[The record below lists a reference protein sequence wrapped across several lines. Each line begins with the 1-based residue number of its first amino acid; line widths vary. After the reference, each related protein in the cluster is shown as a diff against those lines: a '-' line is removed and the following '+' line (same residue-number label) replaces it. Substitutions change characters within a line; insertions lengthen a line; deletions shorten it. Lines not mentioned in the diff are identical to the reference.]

1 MLFNTASTPHACIV
15 QDFVLTETCVRR
27 RRDIKILIAGCNGHV
42 GKEIVR
48 KAIKRNLQ
56 VRCFDLHPLMLTGVD
71 TSALDVATGD
81 ITDHDTVK
89 RITRDITA
97 VIDVIG
103 MKGETGKLTHEMV
116 EHGGMKNLV
125 QAGRENNVQHI
136 LYTSVMGVEP
146 DSPALTL
153 AAKWNTE
160 QTLIHSGI
168 PYTIFRPS
176 GYFVDFAEYFAPKI
190 RGKGSFTIVGNGLT
204 RIQPIDPADV
214 AEAFLQS
221 LGNEKAM
228 NRIFKIAGPEVLTL
242 EEVINLVSRV
252 VGRQVKIKKI
262 PFPVMNALFSVVAL
276 LTGRRGGKDFLYRM
290 SRDSVCSEQEM
301 KEVREA
307 FAIEFK
313 RLDPWLREQMIQ

>member
-1 MLFNTASTPHACIV
+1 M
-15 QDFVLTETCVRR
+15 
-27 RRDIKILIAGCNGHV
+27 KILVAGCNGHV
-42 GKEIVR
+42 GREMVR
-48 KAIKRNLQ
+48 KAVERKMQ
-56 VRCFDLHPLMLTGVD
+56 VRCFDLAPPMIAGVD
-71 TSALDVATGD
+71 TAALEVVTGD
-81 ITDHDTVK
+81 ITDLDTVK
-89 RITRDITA
+89 KATRDIAA

-103 MKGETGKLTHEMV
+103 MRGETKTLTHEMV

-146 DSPALTL
+146 DSPARTL

-190 RGKGSFTIVGNGLT
+190 RDTGSFTVVGNGRT
-204 RIQPIDPADV
+204 RIQPVDPADV

-228 NRIFKIAGPEVLTL
+228 NRIFKIAGPDIFTL
-242 EEVINLVSRV
+242 EEVITLVSRV
-252 VGRQVKIKKI
+252 VGRPVKIKKI
-262 PFPVMNALFSVVAL
+262 PFPVMNALFSAIAL

-290 SRDSVCSEQEM
+290 SRDSVCSDQDM

-307 FAIEFK
+307 FTIEFK
-313 RLDPWLREQMIQ
+313 RLEPWLREQLSS

>member
-1 MLFNTASTPHACIV
+1 V
-15 QDFVLTETCVRR
+15 
-27 RRDIKILIAGCNGHV
+27 KILVAGCNGHV
-42 GKEIVR
+42 GREMVR
-48 KAIKRNLQ
+48 KAVERKMQ
-56 VRCFDLHPLMLTGVD
+56 VRCFDLAPPMIAGVD
-71 TSALDVATGD
+71 TAALEVVTGD
-81 ITDHDTVK
+81 ITDLDTVK
-89 RITRDITA
+89 KATRDIAA

-103 MKGETGKLTHEMV
+103 MRGETKTLTHEMV

-146 DSPALTL
+146 DSPARTL

-190 RGKGSFTIVGNGLT
+190 RDTGSFTVVGNGRT
-204 RIQPIDPADV
+204 RIQPLDPADV

-228 NRIFKIAGPEVLTL
+228 NRIFKIAGPDIFTL
-242 EEVINLVSRV
+242 EEVITLVSRV
-252 VGRQVKIKKI
+252 VGRPVKIKKI
-262 PFPVMNALFSVVAL
+262 PFPVMNGLFSVIAL
-276 LTGRRGGKDFLYRM
+276 LTGKRGGKDFLYRM
-290 SRDSVCSEQEM
+290 SRDSVCSDREM
-301 KEVREA
+301 EEVRGA
-307 FAIEFK
+307 FAIAFK
-313 RLDPWLREQMIQ
+313 RLEPWLREQLSS

>member
-1 MLFNTASTPHACIV
+1 M
-15 QDFVLTETCVRR
+15 
-27 RRDIKILIAGCNGHV
+27 KILVAGCNGHV
-42 GKEIVR
+42 GREMVR
-48 KAIKRNLQ
+48 KAVERKMQ
-56 VRCFDLHPLMLTGVD
+56 VRCFDLAPPMIAGVD
-71 TSALDVATGD
+71 TAALEVVTGD
-81 ITDHDTVK
+81 ITDLDTVK
-89 RITRDITA
+89 KATRDIAA

-103 MKGETGKLTHEMV
+103 MRGETKTLTHEMV

-125 QAGRENNVQHI
+125 QAGRENNLQHI

-146 DSPALTL
+146 DSPARTL

-160 QTLIHSGI
+160 QTLLHSGI

-190 RGKGSFTIVGNGLT
+190 RNTGSFTVVGNGLT
-204 RIQPIDPADV
+204 RIQPLDPADV

-228 NRIFKIAGPEVLTL
+228 NRIFKIAGPEVFTL

-262 PFPVMNALFSVVAL
+262 PFPVMNTLFSIIAL
-276 LTGRRGGKDFLYRM
+276 LTNKRGGKDFLYRM
-290 SRDSVCSEQEM
+290 SRDSVCSDQEM
-301 KEVREA
+301 KEVRGA
-307 FAIEFK
+307 FGIEFK
-313 RLDPWLREQMIQ
+313 RLEPWLREQLS

>member
-1 MLFNTASTPHACIV
+1 M
-15 QDFVLTETCVRR
+15 
-27 RRDIKILIAGCNGHV
+27 KILIAGCNGHV
-42 GKEIVR
+42 GREIVS
-48 KAIKRNLQ
+48 KAVKRNMP
-56 VRCFDLHPLMLTGVD
+56 VRCFDLAPLMIAGVD
-71 TSALDVATGD
+71 TAALEVVTGD
-81 ITDHDTVK
+81 ITDLDTVK
-89 RITRDITA
+89 KATRDIAA

-103 MKGETGKLTHEMV
+103 MRGETKTLTHEMV

-125 QAGRENNVQHI
+125 QAGRENNLQHI

-146 DSPALTL
+146 NSPARTL

-190 RGKGSFTIVGNGLT
+190 RNTGSFTVVGNGLT
-204 RIQPIDPADV
+204 RIQPLDPADV

-228 NRIFKIAGPEVLTL
+228 NRIFKIAGPEVFTL
-242 EEVINLVSRV
+242 EEVISLVSRV

-262 PFPVMNALFSVVAL
+262 PFPVMNTLFSIIAL

-301 KEVREA
+301 KEVRGA

-313 RLDPWLREQMIQ
+313 RLEPWLREQLR

>member
-1 MLFNTASTPHACIV
+1 M
-15 QDFVLTETCVRR
+15 VL
-27 RRDIKILIAGCNGHV
+27 IP
-42 GKEIVR
+42 
-48 KAIKRNLQ
+48 
-56 VRCFDLHPLMLTGVD
+56 PLLEVVTGN
-71 TSALDVATGD
+71 
-81 ITDHDTVK
+81 ITDLDTVK
-89 RITRDITA
+89 KATRDIAA

-103 MKGETGKLTHEMV
+103 MRGETKTLTHEMV

-125 QAGRENNVQHI
+125 QAGRENNLQHI

-146 DSPALTL
+146 DSPARTL

-160 QTLIHSGI
+160 QTLIHAGI

-190 RGKGSFTIVGNGLT
+190 RNTGSFTVVGNGLT
-204 RIQPIDPADV
+204 RIQPLDPADV

-228 NRIFKIAGPEVLTL
+228 NRIFKIAGPEVFTL
-242 EEVINLVSRV
+242 EEVISLVSRV

-262 PFPVMNALFSVVAL
+262 PFPVMNALFSIIAL

-290 SRDSVCSEQEM
+290 SRDSVCSEQDM
-301 KEVREA
+301 KEVRGA

-313 RLDPWLREQMIQ
+313 RLEPWLRERIH

>member
-1 MLFNTASTPHACIV
+1 MS
-15 QDFVLTETCVRR
+15 
-27 RRDIKILIAGCNGHV
+27 
-42 GKEIVR
+42 
-48 KAIKRNLQ
+48 
-56 VRCFDLHPLMLTGVD
+56 VRCFDLTPPKNAGVD
-71 TSALDVATGD
+71 ASALDVVTGD
-81 ITDHDTVK
+81 ITDLATV
-89 RITRDITA
+89 RQATRGITA

-103 MKGETGKLTHEMV
+103 MKGETKTLTHEMV
-116 EHGGMKNLV
+116 EHGGMKNII
-125 QAGRENNVQHI
+125 QAGRETNVRHI

-153 AAKWNTE
+153 SAKWNTE

-190 RGKGSFTIVGNGLT
+190 RDTGSFTVVGNGLT
-204 RIQPIDPADV
+204 RIQPLDPADV

-228 NRIFKIAGPEVLTL
+228 NRIFKIAGPEVFTL
-242 EEVINLVSRV
+242 EEVISLVSRV

-262 PFPVMNALFSVVAL
+262 PFSVMNTLFSAIAL
-276 LTGRRGGKDFLYRM
+276 LTGKRGGKDFLYRM
-290 SRDSVCSEQEM
+290 SRDSVCSDPEM

-313 RLDPWLREQMIQ
+313 RLEPWLREQLS

>member
-1 MLFNTASTPHACIV
+1 M
-15 QDFVLTETCVRR
+15 
-27 RRDIKILIAGCNGHV
+27 KILVAGCNGHV
-42 GKEIVR
+42 GREIIR
-48 KAIKRNLQ
+48 KAVERKMQ
-56 VRCFDLHPLMLTGVD
+56 VRCFDLAPPMIDGVD
-71 TSALDVATGD
+71 TALLEVVTGD
-81 ITDHDTVK
+81 ITDLDTVK
-89 RITRDITA
+89 RATRDIAA

-103 MKGETGKLTHEMV
+103 MRGETKTLTHEMV

-125 QAGRENNVQHI
+125 QAGRENHLQHI

-146 DSPALTL
+146 DSPARTL

-190 RGKGSFTIVGNGLT
+190 RDTGSFTVVGNGLT
-204 RIQPIDPADV
+204 RIQPLDPADV

-228 NRIFKIAGPEVLTL
+228 NRIFKIAGPEVFTL
-242 EEVINLVSRV
+242 EEVISLVSRM

-262 PFPVMNALFSVVAL
+262 PFPVMNALFSIIAL

-290 SRDSVCSEQEM
+290 SRDSVCSDQDM
-301 KEVREA
+301 QEVRGA

-313 RLDPWLREQMIQ
+313 RLEPWLREQLSR

>member
-1 MLFNTASTPHACIV
+1 M
-15 QDFVLTETCVRR
+15 
-27 RRDIKILIAGCNGHV
+27 
-42 GKEIVR
+42 VR
-48 KAIKRNLQ
+48 KAVERKMQ
-56 VRCFDLHPLMLTGVD
+56 VRCFDLAPPMIAGVD
-71 TSALDVATGD
+71 TAALEVVTGD
-81 ITDHDTVK
+81 ITDLDTVK
-89 RITRDITA
+89 KATRDIAA

-103 MKGETGKLTHEMV
+103 MRGETKTLTHEMV
-116 EHGGMKNLV
+116 EHGGMKNLI
-125 QAGRENNVQHI
+125 QAGRENNLQHI

-146 DSPALTL
+146 DSPARTL

-190 RGKGSFTIVGNGLT
+190 RNTGSFTVVGNGLT
-204 RIQPIDPADV
+204 RIQPLDPADV

-228 NRIFKIAGPEVLTL
+228 NRIFKIAGPEVFTL
-242 EEVINLVSRV
+242 EEVISLVSRV

-262 PFPVMNALFSVVAL
+262 PFPVMNTLFSIIAL

-301 KEVREA
+301 KEVRGA

-313 RLDPWLREQMIQ
+313 RLEPWLREQLS